1 VANEVINNSVLNDEI
16 KAKKSEFEQA
26 MDDINF
32 YGRGSKKLPK
42 YILLRLDM
50 ERVDNR
56 NKKVDYDGE
65 ISVEHILPENPED
78 SYWLTRFGENDRIE
92 WTDRLGNLTLLDG
105 RKNSKAANK
114 PFPDK
119 KIYFF
124 QRRRGSKSLVQRNSF
139 ELTNELETYS
149 EWTMT
154 SLQERH
160 KKLMNEAF
168 LIWMK

>member
-1 VANEVINNSVLNDEI
+1 MANEVINNSVLNDEI